1 MGAPVA
7 VAVHTINVPESNEED
22 KRHVLNVGELV
33 VKPNPQLCK
42 GQAAPLFDVEALN
55 GKRIRLQ
62 DQRGKIVLLVFWASW
77 CGECKTEIPRL
88 KEIHKTFGND
98 EHFAMIGLSLDRSA
112 QTVRNFTRNQE
123 MNWTQAVLG
132 DWSQTKIPSQYALSY
147 IPRAYLIDQNGIVVD
162 VLFLRGSEMREAIA
176 KALADLE

>member
-1 MGAPVA
+1 MA
-7 VAVHTINVPESNEED
+7 VAVHTINVPESTDED
-22 KRHVLNVGELV
+22 KRHVLNVGELAV
-33 VKPNPQLCK
+33 EMNSQLCK

-62 DQRGKIVLLVFWASW
+62 DLRGKIVLLTFWASW
-77 CGECKTEIPRL
+77 SSRNVTGIPVL
-88 KEIHKTFGND
+88 KELYKAFGDN

-112 QTVRNFTRNQE
+112 QTVRNFVKNQQ

-147 IPRAYLIDQNGIVVD
+147 IPAAYLIDQNGIVVN
-162 VLFLRGSEMREAIA
+162 VLFLQGPEMRNAIEE
-176 KALADLE
+176 ALADLE